1 MFMAKYDNLY
11 YTHFATPFFGG
22 LSSYQDL
29 KIEADNLFRCCD
41 DENETEAESLLV
53 HMIEIDDMIEQIENV
68 AEVLR

>member
-1 MFMAKYDNLY
+1 MGFLNNEQAVKCRVI
-11 YTHFATPFFGG
+11 AEK
-22 LSSYQDL
+22 L